1 MLDRQ
6 ARRRR
11 EGELQGAPER
21 DDLEIDAIVPAY
33 VTQSEVDAMPNPAGP
48 SSRTSPP
55 GERVLSVGHL
65 AREFATDGDACEL
78 ADAHVLLVNGEV
90 DAMRQLLIPLSRW
103 SPLAVAARGFHDDV
117 VATLVANRK
126 ATKLSVV
133 AVKVSTSQLED
144 LQQAV
149 GGNLLDSTDLRAG
162 YVPESALG
170 RTQRWRSTMT
180 DVRVDVAGG

>member
-1 MLDRQ
+1 
-6 ARRRR
+6 
-11 EGELQGAPER
+11 
-21 DDLEIDAIVPAY
+21 
-33 VTQSEVDAMPNPAGP
+33 
-48 SSRTSPP
+48 
-55 GERVLSVGHL
+55 
-65 AREFATDGDACEL
+65 
-78 ADAHVLLVNGEV
+78 
-90 DAMRQLLIPLSRW
+90 MRQLLIPLSRW